1 MRFDHLRLHSFAY
14 EEPEHFLTSDQIEED
29 LSSLYKRAN
38 LPFGRLELQT
48 GIKRRGFWK
57 KGVAPSLIASK
68 AAEKI
73 LKKFPR
79 EKVDLLIHAS
89 VCRDFLE
96 PATAAKVHF
105 NLKLSPHCM
114 ISDISNACLGVLSS
128 ILMAGQMI
136 ERGVIKTAL
145 IVSGENSGPLLEET
159 LFHLK
164 NDPLMD
170 RKKIKPFIASL
181 TIGSAGVALLLC
193 HDSFAPF
200 SPKILGGGSLTDSS
214 SVNLCLGDGST
225 QGLMMETDSEALL
238 KAGVKLTQQN
248 WTKFLSIMNWQNSDV
263 DKIIPHQVGVAHRH
277 AILDSLELPFDR
289 DFQTYEMFGNT
300 GSAALPLTL
309 MKAFESHFFNND
321 DKVALLGIGSGLTST
336 ILGLEWSNSDLM
348 AGES

>member
-1 MRFDHLRLHSFAY
+1 MNFEHLRLHSYAY
-14 EEPEHFLTSDQIEED
+14 EEPEQFLTSDEIEMS
-29 LSSLYKRAN
+29 LSELYQRAK
-38 LPFGRLELQT
+38 LPHGRLELQT

-57 KGVAPSLIASK
+57 KGTAPSSIATK

-79 EKVDLLIHAS
+79 EKIDLLLHAS

-114 ISDISNACLGVLSS
+114 ISDLSNACLGVLSS

-159 LFHLK
+159 INYLK
-164 NDPLMD
+164 TDPTMD
-170 RKKIKPFIASL
+170 RKRIKPFIASL
-181 TIGSAGVALLLC
+181 TIGSAGVAFLLTHESL
-193 HDSFAPF
+193 APHA
-200 SPKILGGGSLTDSS
+200 PKILGGSTLTDST
-214 SVNLCLGDGST
+214 SVELCQGDGST

-238 KAGVKLTQQN
+238 KAGVKL
-248 WTKFLSIMNWQNSDV
+248 SIENWQKCQQVLGWKNMDV
-263 DKIIPHQVGVAHRH
+263 DKIIPHQVGTAHRH
-277 AILDSLELPFDR
+277 AMLTELGLPLDR
-289 DFQTYEMFGNT
+289 DFQTFEMFGNT

-309 MKAFESHFFNND
+309 IKAAEANFFKPND
-321 DKVALLGIGSGLTST
+321 KIALLGIGSGLTST
-336 ILGLEWSNSDLM
+336 MLGMEWN
-348 AGES
+348 